1 MQRMS
6 EEPLEL
12 DALLRNL
19 AYSLERSDADVTW
32 LFVKRGLDHMIEDLK
47 EKLLDPSLSNKRQAL
62 EEDIAKVEEFI
73 RVHNQ

>member
-32 LFVKRGLDHMIEDLK
+32 LRSWRRSFHGRTRTND
-47 EKLLDPSLSNKRQAL
+47 
-62 EEDIAKVEEFI
+62 
-73 RVHNQ
+73 

>member
-1 MQRMS
+1 MS